1 MADDFQSYDDMAD
14 EGERYCRELEGWLAT
29 FSDGKKKRPD
39 NEINSKTRR
48 LHWVRKIVTLC
59 RRAAEK
65 RKEAA

>member
-1 MADDFQSYDDMAD
+1 MSDFESYDDMAD
-14 EGERYCRELEGWLAT
+14 EGERYCRELEGWLSN

-48 LHWVRKIVTLC
+48 LLWVRKIVALC